1 MNYFKYAI
9 ILLLLTDIFLLYDAI
24 GALRRINKDT
34 KHRNLAIAWYV
45 AGLIIAIVGFTALI
59 LEALGIISW

>member
-9 ILLLLTDIFLLYDAI
+9 IILTDIILLYDAI

-45 AGLIIAIVGFTALI
+45 AGLFIAIVGFTALI
-59 LEALGIISW
+59 LEALGIFSW

>member
-24 GALRRINKDT
+24 GGLRRINKDT

-45 AGLIIAIVGFTALI
+45 AGLIIAIVSFTALI
-59 LEALGIISW
+59 LEALGIFSW

>member
-9 ILLLLTDIFLLYDAI
+9 IILTDIILLYDAI
-24 GALRRINKDT
+24 GGLRRINKDT

-45 AGLIIAIVGFTALI
+45 AGLIIAIVGVIALI
-59 LEALGIISW
+59 LEALGIIGW

>member
-1 MNYFKYAI
+1 MTFFKYAF
-9 ILLLLTDIFLLYDAI
+9 ILLSDIIIFDDAI
-24 GALRRINKDT
+24 RGLRRINKAT

-59 LEALGIISW
+59 LEALGIFSW